1 MIKNREDIELSEPLF
16 DNENEFMTT
25 FTSAV
30 SLSVF
35 HNVPK
40 ALPNGILFN
49 SRLTDWQFANKS
61 SWFEDFKIY
70 LSFDTN
76 LV

>member
-1 MIKNREDIELSEPLF
+1 
-16 DNENEFMTT
+16 MTT

-70 LSFDTN
+70 MSFDTN

>member
-1 MIKNREDIELSEPLF
+1 
-16 DNENEFMTT
+16 MTT

-35 HNVPK
+35 HNIPK

-49 SRLTDWQFANKS
+49 SRLTDLQFANHLG
-61 SWFEDFKIY
+61 FKISKFICH
-70 LSFDTN
+70 LIQI
-76 LV
+76 